1 MKRPNGFT
9 LIELLVVIA
18 IIAILA
24 AILFPVFAQAKNA
37 AKKAACLSNVR
48 QLGMANFMYATDNED
63 MNVTSGEGP
72 GAQSFWGDTLQ
83 PYIKNRDI
91 FSCGG
96 EATKPQFSAPT
107 VDLPNGAMQPWTYN
121 YAINNVK
128 DSFGTPVGAAG
139 ASSSGIDMPSDTIF
153 AVDGWPVQTQPTTN
167 VDRYQIVWIVGAR
180 DTTQALSDGNP
191 KHNEVFNIAY
201 CDGHAKNARRSKN
214 GNTYT
219 GGSKDNAWLRTPM
232 GF

>member
-48 QLGMANFMYATDNED
+48 QLGMANFMYAEDNED
-63 MNVTSGEGP
+63 NNVPSGEGP
-72 GAQSFWGDTLQ
+72 GAMSYWGDTLQ

-91 FSCGG
+91 LACGG
-96 EATKPQFSAPT
+96 ESNKPQFTAPT
-107 VDLPNGAMQPWTYN
+107 TDLPNGAMIPWTYN

-128 DSFGTPVGAAG
+128 DSSGTPIGAAG

-153 AVDGWPVQTQPTTN
+153 AVDGWPVQNQPT
-167 VDRYQIVWIVGAR
+167 VYPERYQIDWVVGAR
-180 DTTQALSDGNP
+180 DTSQPFSDGNP
-191 KHNEVFNIAY
+191 KHNEVFNAAY
-201 CDGHAKNARRSKN
+201 CDGHAKSVRRSKT

-219 GGSKDNAWLRTPM
+219 GGSKDNAWLRTPQ
-232 GF
+232 F